1 MQTTPAGRRFGFNN
15 KMPRWLPWAAALLSA
30 ALGLSLTA
38 LALNNAQENIH
49 DQARLEFEQYVER
62 ISADIKD
69 RFERPLYGLRGIAGA
84 WKSAPPGSTADDA
97 LFQSYFDALRIDT
110 AFPGVHGFSY
120 VEKVSRGDIAS
131 FEANRRI
138 EGEADFSVRSA
149 GQYDDLYVVKY
160 VAPLASNRSALGFD
174 IGSDPIRRGAI
185 ENAASTGEPSLTA
198 KLALVQDQANNAG
211 FLYLLPVFENRPVKD
226 QPGHRKPDLLGFFSA
241 PMIVEELL
249 GATTGLAL
257 GQVDFELFDGTDVS
271 SASMVFSS
279 FDHTSGSTTQLKPTD
294 YDAIR
299 LFSSTNHLLVG
310 GSVLT
315 LRSGSG
321 AALEAGMD
329 RTKPW
334 LIGAGG
340 SLLSGLVSAAIWLL
354 LVGRGRAEARARA
367 MDRELEQLA
376 SIVKRTNNSVI
387 MTTPDLRITW
397 VNEGFTRMYGYT
409 LDEAIGQTPGGLLG
423 SDKSP
428 PESLEE
434 LSRGA
439 QLGQAVNVEVVNRRR
454 DGQERW
460 IVCDVQPMRDAAGT
474 VTGYIEIATDITEE
488 KRANQLL
495 RGSIAVLDEAF
506 VIYGPDDRLVLC
518 NDKFRQAFPLMADL
532 AVPGSLFEDMVRT
545 GAQRGQFPD
554 AVGRVDDWV
563 TERMVTH
570 RAANTHI
577 TQHLNDGRVMRVVER
592 RLPDGHTVGFRIDV
606 TEIVRATEIA
616 EEASRSKSQF
626 LANMSH
632 EIRTPMNAILGML
645 TLTQSTDLSPQQE
658 DYVSKSQSAAKSLLA
673 LINDILDFSK
683 IDAGKLELDPQPFK
697 IDDLMRDLSVVLSGN
712 AHHKSIEIL
721 FDVDPDLPAW
731 VVGDSM
737 RLQQVLINLGGNAVK
752 FTAQGQVVIALRQAA
767 APVPG
772 QVQVP
777 ADAPASV
784 VAIEFSVTDSG
795 IGIAESQRE
804 RIFSGFTQAEGSTTR
819 KYGGTGLGL
828 VISKRLVDAMGGAL
842 DLSSELGQGTRFF
855 FTLKLPVV
863 TGMATDTPA
872 EDRLLPAPRVLVVD
886 DNPIAGELM
895 RRMSSAWS
903 ATCDVVTR
911 GAHALDRVQARSA
924 SDGIWPFDVILLDC
938 QMPGMDGWETA
949 RRLRHVQPG
958 LAGPK
963 PVIVMVTGHGRE
975 VLTARTPEEQALI
988 DGFLVKP
995 VTASQLLGAV
1005 RDAQAALPRVRKV
1018 KRSAAPQRA
1027 LVGMR
1032 LLVVEDNLI
1041 NQQVAEELLAA
1052 QGALVSLA
1060 ANGQLGVE
1068 AVQAANPPFDA
1079 VLMDL
1084 QMPVLDGYAAT
1095 DVIRNT
1101 LGFKDLPII
1110 GLTANAMASD
1120 REACLQAGMD
1130 EHVGK
1135 PFSLPQLVSVLIRL
1149 TGHVAPSA
1157 PTNEDALADD
1167 SSVEIN

>member
-1 MQTTPAGRRFGFNN
+1 MQTTPTGRRFGFNK
-15 KMPRWLPWAAALLSA
+15 KMPRWMPWAAALLSA

-38 LALNNAQENIH
+38 LALSNVQRSLREK
-49 DQARLEFEQYVER
+49 ARLEFDQYVER
-62 ISADIKD
+62 IAADIQD

-84 WKSAPPGSTADDA
+84 WKSVPPGSAADDT
-97 LFQSYFDALRIDT
+97 LFQSYFAALRIDT
-110 AFPGVHGFSY
+110 AFAGVHGFSY
-120 VEKVSRGDIAS
+120 VEKISRGDIAS
-131 FEANRRI
+131 LEANRRI
-138 EGEADFSVRSA
+138 EGEAGFVVRST
-149 GQYDDLYVVKY
+149 GSYDDLYVVKY
-160 VAPLASNRSALGFD
+160 VAPLETNRSALGFD
-174 IGSDPIRRGAI
+174 IGSDPVRRGAI

-198 KLALVQDQANNAG
+198 KVTLVQDPTRSAS
-211 FLYLLPVFENRPVKD
+211 FLYLLPVFENRPIQD

-241 PMIVEELL
+241 PMIVDELL
-249 GATTGLAL
+249 GPTTDLAL
-257 GQVDFELFDGTDVS
+257 GQVNFELFDGTDIS
-271 SASMVFSS
+271 GKSMVFSS
-279 FDHTSGSTTQLKPTD
+279 SSHAANKATPLDPTD
-294 YDAIR
+294 FDATR
-299 LFSSTNHLLVG
+299 LFSSTRHMVVG
-310 GSVLT
+310 SRVLT
-315 LRSGSG
+315 LRTGSN
-321 AALEAGMD
+321 AAFEAGID
-329 RTKPW
+329 SSKPW
-334 LIGAGG
+334 LIGASGL
-340 SLLSGLVSAAIWLL
+340 LLSGLASLAIWLL

-367 MDRELEQLA
+367 MDKELEQLA

-397 VNEGFTRMYGYT
+397 VNAGFTRMYGYT
-409 LDEAIGQTPGGLLG
+409 LEEALGQTPGGLLG

-439 QLGQAVNVEVVNRRR
+439 QLGLAVNVEVVNRRR

-532 AVPGSLFEDMVRT
+532 AVPGSLFEDMVRK

-645 TLTQSTDLSPQQE
+645 TLAQSTDLSPQQE
-658 DYVSKSQSAAKSLLA
+658 DYISKSQSAAKSLLA

-683 IDAGKLELDPQPFK
+683 IDAGKLELDQQPFK
-697 IDDLMRDLSVVLSGN
+697 IDDLMRDLAVVLSGN

-737 RLQQVLINLGGNAVK
+737 RLQQVLINLGGNAIK
-752 FTAQGQVVIALRQAA
+752 FTAQGQVVIALRQVAA
-767 APVPG
+767 SVPG
-772 QVQVP
+772 QGS
-777 ADAPASV
+777 AEAPAS

-855 FTLKLPVV
+855 FTLNLAVAADV
-863 TGMATDTPA
+863 STDTPA
-872 EDRLLPAPRVLVVD
+872 DGQPLPEPRRVLIVD
-886 DNPIAGELM
+886 DNTIAGELLH
-895 RRMSSAWS
+895 RMCSPWS

-911 GAHALDRVQARSA
+911 GEQALDRVQDQSA

-938 QMPGMDGWETA
+938 QMPGLDGWETA
-949 RRLRHVQPG
+949 QRLRHNY
-958 LAGPK
+958 LNLTGPK
-963 PVIVMVTGHGRE
+963 PVIIMVTGQGRE
-975 VLTARTPEEQALI
+975 VLTARTPQEQALI

-995 VTASQLLGAV
+995 VTASLLLGAV
-1005 RDAQAALPRVRKV
+1005 RDAQAALPRVRTA
-1018 KRSAAPQRA
+1018 KRSATPQRA

-1052 QGALVSLA
+1052 QGAVVSLA

-1068 AVQAANPPFDA
+1068 AVQAADPPFDA

-1084 QMPVLDGYAAT
+1084 QMPVMDGYAAT

-1101 LGFKDLPII
+1101 LGLKDLPII

-1120 REACLQAGMD
+1120 REACLQAGMN

-1135 PFSLPQLVSVLIRL
+1135 PFSLAQLVSMLVRL
-1149 TGHVAPSA
+1149 TGHVTPST
-1157 PTNEDALADD
+1157 PVNGDTLADD
-1167 SSVEIN
+1167 S